1 MSKQTFTTG
10 QVLTAAQVNSLQAND
25 YNQTVSVKTASYTL
39 AAADKGTRI
48 EFNTSGSVTCTV
60 NSGLFDAGDTLVIQ
74 NRGAG
79 AATVTA
85 GTATVNT
92 SASLVVKQYDSGVLY
107 FVSDSSAIYFASDA
121 ADTPLTTKGD
131 LFTFSTA
138 ADRLAVGAN
147 GTYLQADSTT
157 STGLKWGAVSA
168 GVNKNYLI
176 NGGFAISQR
185 ATSFTSTGGAN
196 NDDTYTLDRWYILSD
211 TNDVIDVT
219 QDTTTVP
226 TNGQFAIALDVETVN
241 KKFGIAT
248 IIENKDCVGL
258 IGNTVTF
265 SFKAKVSSTTK
276 LDNVKAAI
284 VAWSG
289 TADTVT
295 SDIISAWNV
304 EGTNPTLIANATYE
318 NTPANL
324 NLTTSY
330 ATYSVSAAVD
340 TASTKNLI
348 LFVWSDVTDTTLG
361 DFLYIAEAKL
371 ELGSS
376 ATAFEYAGGTIA
388 GELEACQRYYI
399 LLASGMQKVITNA
412 SYISAN
418 AIIGALQ
425 LPTTMR
431 VAPTLSVVTGTS
443 YWIMYNTG
451 DAFDSL
457 ALIGF
462 GYDTSRAIG
471 LYGSANVAGTSYDAA
486 MLTTNNAAAFLAVQA
501 EL

>member
-1 MSKQTFTTG
+1 MAAGLGFKTFTTG
-10 QVLTAAQVNSLQAND
+10 EVLTAADTNGYLMQGILVF
-25 YNQTVSVKTASYTL
+25 AS
-39 AAADKGTRI
+39 AAARDAAITSPQEGQFAYLKDTNVTTYYTGSAWANVDTTGMTNPMTTTGDI
-48 EFNTSGSVTCTV
+48 IYSSSGSTPARLGIGTAGQVLKV
-60 NSGLFDAGDTLVIQ
+60 NSGATAVEW
-74 NRGAG
+74 G
-79 AATVTA
+79 AAA
-85 GTATVNT
+85 
-92 SASLVVKQYDSGVLY
+92 SAS
-107 FVSDSSAIYFASDA
+107 
-121 ADTPLTTKGD
+121 
-131 LFTFSTA
+131 
-138 ADRLAVGAN
+138 
-147 GTYLQADSTT
+147 
-157 STGLKWGAVSA
+157 
-168 GVNKNYLI
+168 VNKNYLI

-185 ATSFTSTGGAN
+185 GTSFTSTGGAN
-196 NDDTYTLDRWYILSD
+196 NDDSYTLDRWYILSD

-241 KKFGIAT
+241 KKFGIAS
-248 IIENKDCVGL
+248 IIENKDVIGL
-258 IGNTVTF
+258 VGNTVTF

-295 SDIISAWNV
+295 SDIISAWGA

-324 NLTTSY
+324 SLTTSY
-330 ATYSVSAAVD
+330 ATYSISAAVD

-388 GELEACQRYYI
+388 GELEACQRYFWKAGGGHNTVYGDGYAGTTTAVYNI
-399 LLASGMQKVITNA
+399 VNVPVSMRTKSPVLGYSSIRVTAIGVSALTPSAVVIYT
-412 SYISAN
+412 
-418 AIIGALQ
+418 
-425 LPTTMR
+425 
-431 VAPTLSVVTGTS
+431 VTGGAGSVASNNCFQLESTVS
-443 YWIMYNTG
+443 GATVHRPMTLQNADTTAGYLQ
-451 DAFDSL
+451 FD
-457 ALIGF
+457 
-462 GYDTSRAIG
+462 
-471 LYGSANVAGTSYDAA
+471 
-486 MLTTNNAAAFLAVQA
+486 A

>member
-1 MSKQTFTTG
+1 MSIG
-10 QVLTAAQVNSLQAND
+10 RL
-25 YNQTVSVKTASYTL
+25 
-39 AAADKGTRI
+39 G
-48 EFNTSGSVTCTV
+48 
-60 NSGLFDAGDTLVIQ
+60 AGDTAIQ
-74 NRGAG
+74 PTIFDAAG
-79 AATVTA
+79 DLLYAT
-85 GTATVNT
+85 
-92 SASLVVKQYDSGVLY
+92 
-107 FVSDSSAIYFASDA
+107 A
-121 ADTPLTTKGD
+121 ADTP
-131 LFTFSTA
+131 A
-138 ADRLAVGAN
+138 RLAIGSSAQVL
-147 GTYLQADSTT
+147 TVS
-157 STGLKWGAVSA
+157 SGLPVWATPSA

-185 ATSFTSTGGAN
+185 GTSFTSTGSAN
-196 NDDTYTLDRWYILSD
+196 NDDSYTLDRWYILSD

-248 IIENKDCVGL
+248 IIENKDIIGL

-265 SFKAKVSSTTK
+265 SFKAKVSATTK

-295 SDIISAWNV
+295 SDIISTWNV

-330 ATYSVSAAVD
+330 ATYSISAAVD

-348 LFVWSDVTDTTLG
+348 LFIWSDVTDTTLG
-361 DFLYIAEAKL
+361 DFLYISEAKL

-376 ATAFEYAGGTIA
+376 ATAFVYAGGTLA
-388 GELEACQRYYI
+388 DELDSCQRYYVRFNDPSNTRGNI
-399 LLASGMQKVITNA
+399 G
-412 SYISAN
+412 N
-418 AIIGALQ
+418 AIRYSGTNGLALVYM
-425 LPTTMR
+425 PTTMR
-431 VAPTLSVVTGTS
+431 IAPTALEFASLEVSDVEASNIAITAVTLASTYASNKTLGIDFTVAS
-443 YWIMYNTG
+443 GLVANRPYFLRQANTT
-451 DAFDSL
+451 A
-457 ALIGF
+457 GF
-462 GYDTSRAIG
+462 LGVI
-471 LYGSANVAGTSYDAA
+471 
-486 MLTTNNAAAFLAVQA
+486 A